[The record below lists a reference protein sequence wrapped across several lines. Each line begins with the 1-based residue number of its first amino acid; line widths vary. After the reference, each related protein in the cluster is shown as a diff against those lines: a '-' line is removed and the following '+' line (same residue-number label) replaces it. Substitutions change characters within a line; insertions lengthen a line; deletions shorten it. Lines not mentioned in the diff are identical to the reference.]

1 VFARILNSMFPRRL
15 GNFIADFVQPN
26 PDLWGPFWLS
36 TTLIFSIAIVGNLAR
51 FLQTYGSAADEYTSD
66 FSFGQFL
73 CTQNRMGSCRYFLD
87 IGIWKIA
94 VFRYYGIMSYGITSS
109 LKYQYTNILPV
120 TGATSLVFGYVLLLP
135 AAIYSFLWY
144 HRPTTGLQ
152 YSFFDLLCAYGYS
165 MAIFIP
171 VSASHIA
178 QLASI

>member
-87 IGIWKIA
+87 MGIWKIA
-94 VFRYYGIMSYGITSS
+94 VFRSYGIMSYGITSS
-109 LKYQYTNILPV
+109 LKYQYQHIASDGRHFAGVRLRASAARRHLQLPV
-120 TGATSLVFGYVLLLP
+120 VSSAH
-135 AAIYSFLWY
+135 
-144 HRPTTGLQ
+144 HRPPILI
-152 YSFFDLLCAYGYS
+152 L
-165 MAIFIP
+165 
-171 VSASHIA
+171 
-178 QLASI
+178 